1 MWYFSCLLPCLHGPV
16 LVSVARAGRYLYSAR
31 ISYCLMHGRSSVH
44 ICCQKE
50 CMKRYTLKLY
60 NTQVQDEG
68 KKIWHQF
75 FSTLAIIRVSL
86 GNIFKVTQAP
96 SIESKSLGSG
106 GGGSFVL
113 KRALLHP
120 PK

>member
-1 MWYFSCLLPCLHGPV
+1 
-16 LVSVARAGRYLYSAR
+16 
-31 ISYCLMHGRSSVH
+31 
-44 ICCQKE
+44 
-50 CMKRYTLKLY
+50 MKRCTLKLY

-96 SIESKSLGSG
+96 SIESKSPGSG

-113 KRALLHP
+113 KRALHP
-120 PK
+120 PSDSMCRAKTEPLTVFCTQKSGYPLKTKGFETFVADRLTVSY